1 MGGGVATISPFTLIP
16 EASSSPGARTALGQD
31 SDLRSISASTLTRHR
46 LETQLCAATEK
57 MVDLQAQEELAGHDP
72 GVSEV
77 EAQLQAA
84 REQID
89 VLVTRINA
97 LEENSDSAWE
107 RVIGDELPPE
117 YV

>member
-1 MGGGVATISPFTLIP
+1 
-16 EASSSPGARTALGQD
+16 
-31 SDLRSISASTLTRHR
+31 
-46 LETQLCAATEK
+46 
-57 MVDLQAQEELAGHDP
+57 
-72 GVSEV
+72 V

>member
-1 MGGGVATISPFTLIP
+1 
-16 EASSSPGARTALGQD
+16 
-31 SDLRSISASTLTRHR
+31 
-46 LETQLCAATEK
+46 

-72 GVSEV
+72 GVSGMHRMLRRMSTQNTSTRLPEV
-77 EAQLQAA
+77 ETQLQAA